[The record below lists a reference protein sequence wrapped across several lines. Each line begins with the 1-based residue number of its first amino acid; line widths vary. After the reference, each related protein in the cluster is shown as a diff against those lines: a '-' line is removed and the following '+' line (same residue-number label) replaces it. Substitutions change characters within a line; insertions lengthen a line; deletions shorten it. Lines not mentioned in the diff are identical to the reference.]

1 MRPDTLATICFWLAA
16 TALSAQSTYHEQLRN
31 GDKAYL
37 RDQYQRAEEHYRKAA
52 DSQYAD
58 PKAVYN
64 LGNALYQQGKWE
76 DASKRY
82 EQAAQGMSQA
92 AEKADALHNLGNAWM
107 KQHAFDKA
115 VKAYE
120 ESLRNRPAD
129 PETKQNLQMAKK
141 KLAEQQREQQQK
153 QQQNDQQQGQQGQE
167 PDQPQPK
174 PNEAQQQAPS
184 PSRQNAPQNPPPSP
198 KSAEEQQ
205 KLKTEEARQF
215 LETAVGEE
223 DKKNAKKY
231 RSHQRP
237 DQTRKHKKDW

>member
-1 MRPDTLATICFWLAA
+1 MNPKILTPICSWLIATTLN
-16 TALSAQSTYHEQLRN
+16 AQSVYHEQLRK

-37 RDQYQRAEEHYRKAA
+37 HDHYQRAEEHYRKAA

-58 PKAVYN
+58 PIAVYN

-82 EQAAQGMSQA
+82 EQAAQGMSLP

-115 VKAYE
+115 IKAYE

-141 KLAEQQREQQQK
+141 KLAEQQQEKKQRQNNQQQR
-153 QQQNDQQQGQQGQE
+153 QAPG
-167 PDQPQPK
+167 QPQPQ
-174 PNEAQQQAPS
+174 PNTSSPQEQS
-184 PSRQNAPQNPPPSP
+184 PSQQNTPQNPSPSP

-205 KLKTEEARQF
+205 QKLKIGEAKRL

-231 RSHQRP
+231 RSYQRP
-237 DQTRKHKKDW
+237 DQTRKHPKDW